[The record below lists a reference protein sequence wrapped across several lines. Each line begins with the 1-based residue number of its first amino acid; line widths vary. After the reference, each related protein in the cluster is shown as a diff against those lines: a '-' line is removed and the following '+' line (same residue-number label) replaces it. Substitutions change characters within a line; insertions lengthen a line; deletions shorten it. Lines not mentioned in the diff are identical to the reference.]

1 MLRSARRGRSGRI
14 MAAVL
19 YGNRPPRFRG
29 GQGKSDEERRAHA
42 RDNLSGVPRT
52 SRKHIDAQ
60 AEDAGMTVGDQM
72 RGSGWEGKGEMNH
85 DDWIAFCKKVPGYTK
100 QKMERMPEGFGK
112 IVDVSSR
119 DIGHIAAVE
128 KALGLSPNDR
138 VRTVGSYE
146 ELRDEIKKFEAQRDV
161 DMVSSGSR
169 DIVMPMFEKFL
180 AKKDVGADHSK
191 NAESSNKNE
200 EDEMIDAADV
210 DDEEKERMKK
220 RRSSMVSA
228 ELLMEELG
236 GRGSSS
242 SEGDDKD
249 GARKLAST
257 MKARRSS
264 LIMTGKI

>member
-1 MLRSARRGRSGRI
+1 MLRSTARRGRSGRI

-85 DDWIAFCKKVPGYTK
+85 NDWIAFCKKVPGYTK

-119 DIGHIAAVE
+119 DIGHIEAVE

-146 ELRDEIKKFEAQRDV
+146 ELRNEIKKFDAQRDI
-161 DMVSSGSR
+161 DMVLSGSR
-169 DIVMPMFEKFL
+169 DIIISLFKNAM
-180 AKKDVGADHSK
+180 AKKGVGADHSNNAK
-191 NAESSNKNE
+191 NSNKNK

-220 RRSSMVSA
+220 QQSSMVSA
-228 ELLMEELG
+228 ELLMKELG
-236 GRGSSS
+236 GQGSSS
-242 SEGDDKD
+242 SEGDDND
-249 GARKLAST
+249 GA
-257 MKARRSS
+257 
-264 LIMTGKI
+264 